1 MPKHSADPIIG
12 TWKLNATGSKFSP
25 IVQAIRKQAP
35 PKERSEVYR
44 EIEGD
49 QIELTGEAVRTDGS
63 SSSYRFIWPRQGGTA
78 KVLEGG
84 LEGVAYTE
92 IFIAPGDWYVAV
104 LRDGKQAAVMH
115 KTVSGDGRTLHYT
128 IKGADQEGNP
138 FEQLEVFDR
147 Q

>member
-1 MPKHSADPIIG
+1 MSKHSADPIIG
-12 TWKLNATGSKFSP
+12 TWKLNVAESQFSP

-35 PKERSEVYR
+35 AKERSEVYR

-49 QIELTGEAVRTDGS
+49 QIELTGETVRTDGS

-78 KVLEGG
+78 TALEAG
-84 LEGVAYTE
+84 LEGVAYIE
-92 IFIAPGDWYVAV
+92 ILIAPGDWYVTV

-115 KTVSGDGRTLHYT
+115 KTVSKDGRTMHYT